1 MGRRRV
7 LKLVH
12 FSSTAW
18 FMLSVGYILVFAL
31 WQAGKSWWFIVSLS
45 GYSALIIFLLISF
58 YLFAVFR
65 GVARSQKTVI
75 EHPLTSSIYYSVFY
89 DTSPF
94 LGALAGVIGAIGV
107 TRVTDYLAV
116 ITIGSF
122 GTTFLIWIIIDPIA
136 GIIEMMLP
144 ASRVHRRQRLEEA
157 RIKRQEENLANQR
170 ILDEIQSQTEQEK
183 IGWDK
188 ALQPYA
194 QRLAILVSDSE
205 LPDKN
210 KEYEVVDIG
219 VYAWRMGGIEC
230 MRRLH
235 TMVKERYKQKIEG
248 SLIIDYIS
256 IWWDGIGSWRNSW
269 LEGELV

>member
-1 MGRRRV
+1 
-7 LKLVH
+7 
-12 FSSTAW
+12 
-18 FMLSVGYILVFAL
+18 MLSVGYILVFAL
-31 WQAGKSWWFIVSLS
+31 WQAGKSWWFIISLS
-45 GYSALIIFLLISF
+45 GYSALLILLLISF
-58 YLFAVFR
+58 YLFAIFR

-75 EHPLTSSIYYSVFY
+75 EHPLTSSVYYSVFY

-94 LGALAGVIGAIGV
+94 LGALAGCLGAIGV

-122 GTTFLIWIIIDPIA
+122 GATFLIWIIIDPIA

-144 ASRVHRRQRLEEA
+144 ASRVHRHQRLEEA

-170 ILDEIQSQTEQEK
+170 LLAEIESKSEQEK

-188 ALQPYA
+188 VLQPYA
-194 QRLAILVSDSE
+194 QRLAALMSDGQALSKHRESE
-205 LPDKN
+205 
-210 KEYEVVDIG
+210 VIDIG
-219 VYAWRMGGIEC
+219 LDAWRMGGIEC

-235 TMVKERYKQKIEG
+235 TMVKERHKQKIEG

-269 LEGELV
+269 LEGELVQLT